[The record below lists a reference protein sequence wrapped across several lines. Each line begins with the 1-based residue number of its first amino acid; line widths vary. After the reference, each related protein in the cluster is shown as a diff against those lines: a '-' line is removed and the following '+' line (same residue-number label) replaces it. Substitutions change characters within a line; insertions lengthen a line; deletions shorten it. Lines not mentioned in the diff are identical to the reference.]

1 VAPFPEREEAVG
13 NRLGDKTAII
23 VGAGQTAGDNIGN
36 GRAMALLFA
45 REGAK
50 IMLVDRNLDS
60 ALETKSL
67 IDAEGGESVALRA
80 DVTSEEDCRRIADG
94 CVEHYGRIDVLVNNV
109 GIGTRDAKVEKITT
123 EAWDHILDVNLK
135 GMLLTCKYVIPRMA
149 EQESGSVINI
159 SSAAAVCVMPVI
171 AYKVTKAGVNA
182 LTQQLAMAYARKGV
196 RVNAIMMG
204 LLDTPMAVAEW
215 KALGIDE
222 ERIRE
227 IRNGLVPLKGGQG
240 DAWDTAYAA
249 LFLAS
254 DEAKFITGV
263 NLAVDGGQ
271 CAKIGT

>member
-1 VAPFPEREEAVG
+1 MEGPVG
-13 NRLGDKTAII
+13 DRLKGKTAII
-23 VGAGQTAGDNIGN
+23 VGAGQTPGDNIGN
-36 GRAMALLFA
+36 GRAMAVLFA

-50 IMLVDRNLDS
+50 VALVDRNLDS
-60 ALETKSL
+60 ALETKSM
-67 IDAEGGESVALRA
+67 IDEAGGESVALRA
-80 DVTSEEDCRRIADG
+80 DITIEEDCRRIADG

-109 GIGTRDAKVEKITT
+109 GIGTRDARVEKITV

-135 GMLLTCKYVIPRMA
+135 GMLLTCKYVIPKMA
-149 EQESGSVINI
+149 EQGSGSVINI
-159 SSAAAVCVMPVI
+159 SSAAAVCATPVI

-182 LTQQLAMAYARKGV
+182 LTHQLAMAYARKGV

-204 LLDTPMAVAEW
+204 LLDTPMAIGEW
-215 KALGIDE
+215 KALGIGE

-254 DEAKFITGV
+254 DEAKFVTGV

-271 CAKIGT
+271 SAKIGT

>member
-1 VAPFPEREEAVG
+1 MG
-13 NRLGDKTAII
+13 NRLEDKTAIV
-23 VGAGQTAGDNIGN
+23 VGAGQTAGENIGN
-36 GRAMALLFA
+36 GRAMAVLFA

-50 IMLVDRNLDS
+50 VMLVDRNQDS
-60 ALETKSL
+60 ALETKAM
-67 IDAEGGESVALRA
+67 IDGEGGESAVLQA
-80 DVTSEEDCRRIADG
+80 DITSEDDCRRIADA

-109 GIGTRDAKVEKITT
+109 GIGTRDARVEKIAV
-123 EAWDHILDVNLK
+123 EAWDHIFDVNLK

-159 SSAAAVCVMPVI
+159 SSAAAICATPVV

-182 LTQQLAMAYARKGV
+182 LTHQLAMAYARKGV

-204 LLDTPMAVAEW
+204 LLDTPMAIEEW
-215 KALGIDE
+215 KALGIGE

-254 DEAKFITGV
+254 DEAKFVTGV

-271 CAKIGT
+271 CAKIGA

>member
-1 VAPFPEREEAVG
+1 MTPFLEREGTVG

-23 VGAGQTAGDNIGN
+23 VGAGQTAGEDIGN
-36 GRAMALLFA
+36 GRAMAILFA
-45 REGAK
+45 REGARV
-50 IMLVDRNLDS
+50 MLADRNLDS
-60 ALETKSL
+60 ALETKSM
-67 IDAEGGESVALRA
+67 IDGEGGESIALRA
-80 DVTSEEDCRRIADG
+80 DITSEEDCRRIAEG
-94 CVEHYGRIDVLVNNV
+94 CVEQYGRIDVLVNNV
-109 GIGTRDAKVEKITT
+109 GIGTRDSSVAKITT

-135 GMLLTCKYVIPRMA
+135 GMLLTCKYVIPKMA
-149 EQESGSVINI
+149 KQESGSVINI
-159 SSAAAVCVMPVI
+159 SSAAAICATPVI

-182 LTQQLAMAYARKGV
+182 LTQQLAMAYAKRGV

-204 LLDTPMAVAEW
+204 LLDTPMAIEEW
-215 KALGIDE
+215 KALGIGE

-254 DEAKFITGV
+254 DEAKFVTGV

>member
-1 VAPFPEREEAVG
+1 MG
-13 NRLGDKTAII
+13 NRLEDKTAIV
-23 VGAGQTAGDNIGN
+23 VGAGQTAGENIGN
-36 GRAMALLFA
+36 GRAMAVLFA

-50 IMLVDRNLDS
+50 VMLVDRNQDS
-60 ALETKSL
+60 ALETKAM
-67 IDAEGGESVALRA
+67 IDGEGGESAVLQA
-80 DVTSEEDCRRIADG
+80 DITSEDDCRRIADA

-109 GIGTRDAKVEKITT
+109 GIGTRDARVEKIAV
-123 EAWDHILDVNLK
+123 EAWDHIFDVNLK
-135 GMLLTCKYVIPRMA
+135 GMLLTCKYVIPKMA

-159 SSAAAVCVMPVI
+159 SSAAAICATPVV

-182 LTQQLAMAYARKGV
+182 LTHQLAMAYARKGV

-204 LLDTPMAVAEW
+204 LLDTPMAIEEW
-215 KALGIDE
+215 KALGIGE

-254 DEAKFITGV
+254 DEAKFVTGV

-271 CAKIGT
+271 CAKIGA